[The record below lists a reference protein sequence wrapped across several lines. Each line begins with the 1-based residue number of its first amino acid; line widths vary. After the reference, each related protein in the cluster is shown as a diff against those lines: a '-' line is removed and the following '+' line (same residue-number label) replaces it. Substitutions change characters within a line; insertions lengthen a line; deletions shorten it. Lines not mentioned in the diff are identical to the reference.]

1 MEHAMS
7 QKHASKVDYSD
18 IPHDFPQP
26 VPLKVSPHGP
36 MGVHISMYERKCY
49 NAGGSPPEIWEL
61 WQVCAELVEYFKK
74 TCLDE
79 KALHSPLLE
88 PAEII
93 DFYFSSTLND
103 LGWGTEAEVKWIFR
117 HVADELAWPVP
128 EGATG

>member
-1 MEHAMS
+1 
-7 QKHASKVDYSD
+7 
-18 IPHDFPQP
+18 
-26 VPLKVSPHGP
+26 
-36 MGVHISMYERKCY
+36 
-49 NAGGSPPEIWEL
+49 
-61 WQVCAELVEYFKK
+61 VCAELVEYFKQ

-128 EGATG
+128 EGARA